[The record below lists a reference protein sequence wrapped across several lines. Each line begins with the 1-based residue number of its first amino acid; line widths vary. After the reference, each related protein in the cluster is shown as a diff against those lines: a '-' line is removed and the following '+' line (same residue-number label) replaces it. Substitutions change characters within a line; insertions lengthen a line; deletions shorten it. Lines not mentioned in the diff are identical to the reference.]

1 MEEQMRKDVLLAAA
15 GIILL
20 WPPVS
25 ASAGVCDGT
34 LSFLCFNAG
43 AETPDGSASA
53 HTAGVEQSAATGT
66 SDAKCLARDQVR
78 GGYPRYRVING
89 RHCWY
94 ASSRPKHQER
104 AQRRAKTD
112 VNPYDDPIWQE
123 ADAGNSK
130 AANCETQ
137 ALKLHEDEKLGGD
150 EKSKF
155 LRDCKAGNLH

>member
-1 MEEQMRKDVLLAAA
+1 MRKDVRLAAA
-15 GIILL
+15 SIILV
-20 WPPVS
+20 WTPVS
-25 ASAGVCDGT
+25 ASAGMCNGT

-43 AETPDGSASA
+43 SEAPDAPASTRA
-53 HTAGVEQSAATGT
+53 AGVEQRAATSV
-66 SDAKCLARDQVR
+66 SDMSAKCLTRDQVR

-89 RHCWY
+89 RHCWF
-94 ASSRPKHQER
+94 ASSRPKHYER
-104 AQRRAKTD
+104 AERRAKTD

-123 ADAGNSK
+123 ADARNSK
-130 AANCETQ
+130 AAICETQ

>member
-15 GIILL
+15 SIILL
-20 WPPVS
+20 WTPVS
-25 ASAGVCDGT
+25 ASAGMCDGT
-34 LSFLCFNAG
+34 LSFLCFKA
-43 AETPDGSASA
+43 ASEAPDAPVSA
-53 HTAGVEQSAATGT
+53 HTAGAATSA
-66 SDAKCLARDQVR
+66 SDMSPKCLTRDQVQ

-94 ASSRPKHQER
+94 ASSRPKHYER
-104 AQRRAKTD
+104 AERRAKAN
-112 VNPYDDPIWQE
+112 VNPYDDPIWRE

-130 AANCETQ
+130 AAICETQ
-137 ALKLHEDEKLGGD
+137 ALKLHENEKLGGD